1 LYWSDRNSFI
11 SVGAGATSV
20 AELAFIRSQGNG
32 ITIRGDHPHSQTI
45 QVQTQ
50 LNAIVVAF
58 DTAGVAYNSAPQEY
72 RVEGGAVDPRRDDA
86 GDVLEWSETLARYNA
101 LAGGSSGNT
110 PTALSDWLQSTTAE
124 TTKLTGTFRYNA
136 NMFKIRA
143 TFFLKTSANTGYAKL
158 DIDETIEGSAASV
171 SNKSVVTSTA
181 LTSYQALPVDI
192 DIDISSGL
200 VEGELYTANLK
211 IWNSTTSNTNM
222 QTSAVIEV
230 VSNIT
235 VG

>member
-1 LYWSDRNSFI
+1 
-11 SVGAGATSV
+11 
-20 AELAFIRSQGNG
+20 
-32 ITIRGDHPHSQTI
+32 
-45 QVQTQ
+45 
-50 LNAIVVAF
+50 
-58 DTAGVAYNSAPQEY
+58 
-72 RVEGGAVDPRRDDA
+72 
-86 GDVLEWSETLARYNA
+86 
-101 LAGGSSGNT
+101 
-110 PTALSDWLQSTTAE
+110 
-124 TTKLTGTFRYNA
+124 
-136 NMFKIRA
+136 
-143 TFFLKTSANTGYAKL
+143 
-158 DIDETIEGSAASV
+158 
-171 SNKSVVTSTA
+171 VTSTA